1 MPTKGDPSG
10 KGAAQRAKFRPQ
22 SEFVRFT
29 LTDEQ
34 KKIIKTS
41 SFTASAMSD
50 AIEELTQEGYKI
62 TFRWDDYGEC
72 QGCWLVAPDKDNDN
86 AGLILA
92 GRGSTG
98 LKAFKQAY
106 WLHTVEFKAIWP
118 HPTGT
123 SKQEL
128 DD

>member
-1 MPTKGDPSG
+1 MAKTGDPNN

-29 LTDEQ
+29 LSDDDKTV
-34 KKIIKTS
+34 IKQSAFTS
-41 SFTASAMSD
+41 KDLED
-50 AIEELTQEGYKI
+50 AVEEITQAGYKV
-62 TFRWDDYGEC
+62 TFRWDEFADC
-72 QGCWLVAPDKDNDN
+72 QGCWMIAPEKDNDN
-86 AGLILA
+86 SGLILA
-92 GRGSTG
+92 GRGSTA

-106 WLHTVEFKAIWP
+106 WLHTVQYKEVWP